1 MIDCWSN
8 FCGKSNPFGACVP
21 PPSRDLL
28 DRLSFCR
35 RPKVQLSAAGGWEK
49 LAPLDFDNIKS
60 LANVIAGDRIGV
72 ISGSTQWGG
81 GCCLCVSLS
90 NSHNIEHRQ
99 LCVVVVLIL
108 PFSIG
113 SIRFVLYSNKCSP
126 MHSSNACAVAGDV
139 MHVA

>member
-1 MIDCWSN
+1 MVQFLWKIKSIWSMCPSPLSRPVGSSE
-8 FCGKSNPFGACVP
+8 FLPSTKSSAVY
-21 PPSRDLL
+21 SRL
-28 DRLSFCR
+28 
-35 RPKVQLSAAGGWEK
+35 GWEK

-60 LANVIAGDRIGV
+60 LALGVIAGDRIGV

-90 NSHNIEHRQ
+90 NSHNIEHGQ
-99 LCVVVVLIL
+99 LYVVVVLIL

-113 SIRFVLYSNKCSP
+113 SIRFVLYSNKCSLMQP
-126 MHSSNACAVAGDV
+126 SIACAVAADV